1 MGRSAFDKLAETC
14 LVRFFFLA
22 RVFAGGQFPCSAI
35 VRCTSRA
42 SSKPFVGESSTRHCL
57 FRHNKSLLVI
67 PALCFWTEKKDTL
80 CLPIASVAS
89 ESPVCR

>member
-22 RVFAGGQFPCSAI
+22 RAFVPLLCVALQGHPA
-35 VRCTSRA
+35 SRLWENLQQDIA
-42 SSKPFVGESSTRHCL
+42 CFGKIIC
-57 FRHNKSLLVI
+57 LLVI
-67 PALCFWTEKKDTL
+67 PALCFWTEKKDML
-80 CLPIASVAS
+80 RLPIASVAS